1 MPLRITIRSPIMHA
15 IHGAVLR
22 GINAI
27 PITVEVQLM
36 RRLPSITVVGYA
48 HHTIRESTERIRS
61 AIEASG
67 FSFPAKKVVVNLAPA
82 ETPKVGSSL
91 DLPMALAILQATG
104 ALKNSLNQYL
114 FVGEPTMRR
123 SIAVI
128 DSLSRA
134 HNATNNCSGKGHGA
148 PDSVYQTHKWCA
160 QSSRN
165 LFCLNG
171 NVVSYRL
178 QLR

>member
-1 MPLRITIRSPIMHA
+1 MHSRCRP
-15 IHGAVLR
+15 G
-22 GINAI
+22 GINAV

-91 DLPMALAILQATG
+91 DLPIALAILQATG

-114 FVGEPTMRR
+114 FVGELGLTGEIR
-123 SIAVI
+123 STRGAIAFTRLAHTTQQTIVVAK
-128 DSLSRA
+128 DMARA
-134 HNATNNCSGKGHGA
+134 GQCVPNTRL
-148 PDSVYQTHKWCA
+148 VR
-160 QSSRN
+160 SSFRN
-165 LFCLNG
+165 LFLASTV
-171 NVVSYRL
+171 NVMVSFTL
-178 QLR
+178 G